1 MRSYHGVCIKLS
13 NAPKD
18 TYILILG
25 LVEMLPYVS
34 KGALQMNLGSE
45 GNGTP
50 LEYSCLE
57 NPMDRGAW

>member
-1 MRSYHGVCIKLS
+1 MCLRERYLFHS
-13 NAPKD
+13 PKVLD
-18 TYILILG
+18 ELVGGLG
-25 LVEMLPYVS
+25 L
-34 KGALQMNLGSE
+34 GE